1 MENWLESRSKEGR
14 KMANLFKIAFRNLLR
29 YKRRTLLT
37 ASLVTIGVVFV
48 LLFISISG
56 SFKNMMVGQMTDS
69 MLGHLEVHRKGYL
82 ASIDNLPLNLNLKLQ
97 AYQKLE
103 GILKQQPEVEAFSPR
118 IKFGGMF
125 STFVETTNIRLNG
138 VYPDLELKTVPL
150 LPSRL
155 TNGAKKTLEKG
166 EIWIPELMSKS
177 MKVNLGDT
185 VVVIATNK
193 DGSVNGRQFK
203 VAGVLES
210 VTGPGGRDGYIHI
223 EDAMEVLRMEE
234 MEVSEVAIRLK
245 NFGQLHAFSDKLE
258 RLLSG
263 EVNKQG
269 KPIYEVH
276 TWEKLSPFY
285 NIARMI
291 DLMAFFIKLMLIA
304 VVLVS
309 IMNVMIMAV
318 YERIREIGTIAAIG
332 TLPGKILSM
341 FVLEGLFLGTM
352 GALAGDLIGLIII
365 LILNR
370 VGITFDFGRETG
382 LVLSATIG
390 PFDVLMISVIVIFIS
405 VVASLQPAYKASRME
420 PIKALR
426 HV

>member
-1 MENWLESRSKEGR
+1 MS
-14 KMANLFKIAFRNLLR
+14 NLSKIAIRNLLR

-37 ASLVTIGVVFV
+37 ASLVTLGVVFV

-155 TNGAKKTLEKG
+155 TNGTKKTLEKG
-166 EIWIPELMSKS
+166 EIWIPDLMSKS

-185 VVVIATNK
+185 VVIIATNK
-193 DGSVNGRQFK
+193 DGSVNGKQFK
-203 VAGVLES
+203 VSGVLES
-210 VTGPGGRDGYIHI
+210 VTGPGGRDGYIHL
-223 EDAMEVLRMEE
+223 EDAMEVLRMGE

-258 RLLSG
+258 GLLSG

-269 KPIYEVH
+269 KPIFEVH

-291 DLMAFFIKLMLIA
+291 DVMAFFIKLMLIA

-341 FVLEGLFLGTM
+341 FVLEGLFLGAM
-352 GALAGDLIGLIII
+352 GALAGDLIGLIVI

-370 VGITFDFGRETG
+370 VGITFDFGRQTG
-382 LVLSATIG
+382 LVLSATIA
-390 PFDVLMISVIVIFIS
+390 PSDVLMISAIVIFIS
-405 VVASLQPAYKASRME
+405 VVASLQPAYKASKME